1 VTEEIWQHLPGRDG
15 LSIVIAEYP
24 KVDHGLDFPDR
35 AGEMQ
40 HIIDIITGVR
50 SIRGETNISPAT
62 RLDIVLRMKSKEVQQ
77 SVDDY
82 GFFIRDLARV
92 QSISFIPEDAPR
104 PKRCALA
111 VTAQAEVYVPLEG
124 VIDIDKEKD
133 RLFKQIAKM
142 EKELEGKRKKLSNPG
157 FLEKADPEVVAEQR
171 QIKEELEFKLEK
183 LLKARELLEG

>member
-1 VTEEIWQHLPGRDG
+1 
-15 LSIVIAEYP
+15 
-24 KVDHGLDFPDR
+24 
-35 AGEMQ
+35 
-40 HIIDIITGVR
+40 
-50 SIRGETNISPAT
+50 
-62 RLDIVLRMKSKEVQQ
+62 MKSKEVQQ

-92 QSISFIPEDAPR
+92 QSISFIPEEAPR

-142 EKELEGKRKKLSNPG
+142 EKELEGKTKKLSNPG